1 MVHIYRLTRYADRD
15 FLIFQ
20 ASPEIEERLRNTF
33 SLTVKPTKKGFEP
46 GYFCWLRN
54 EYRGYFNLIKRFFSQ
69 NYSPPEVRLSVF
81 RSNGSLSDRWPP
93 QFWQQKVTSSIKSA
107 FSGNGYKI
115 REDRLS
121 GWVEVIP
128 DKPVFSK
135 GNLEIYWGAAFR
147 VQVPEDR
154 FPLLFCEER
163 FWFFR
168 EGKPVGLAEL
178 AQEHGEG
185 SDLLKSVRSLTTRNT
200 EEHFD
205 LLCRFVKRIP
215 PLADCERISFN
226 PEPVRPED
234 IGFETWFWLH
244 EFETSLETGNG
255 LRTILG
261 QALLGSGLYFQPD
274 GAAGASKPR
283 QVREELLKGSGLY
296 FQPDDIQV
304 VLLVPLSGTSPAIPN
319 INWQQIGQVAEMF
332 LSKALPNVNVP
343 FCMLEYPLDDHPADF
358 LEKLEAIKQSQPNR
372 RFLVLMITPGS
383 EDRYSDDPEKQS
395 AESRSY
401 QLGTRVREMCKGGY
415 VATVDWNRLIN
426 PKDLKYIV
434 QNAIFGGL
442 YRLHAQPWKLV
453 DLPFGDSPSEATYF
467 LGLASDPKAFALAGV
482 LIDCHGVL
490 MAYGAR
496 VADKSKNP
504 QAFDITAETDQIIRT
519 LLKYGVS
526 DDCPPPNRL
535 IVHIGPDME
544 EYVDH
549 IQKATESRSIASDI
563 VLIVPD
569 SGVRLWQPGNKQG
582 TPSHGIAIG
591 SESQKIA
598 YLMNTLAVAEKTTR
612 ETNPTRKTNQ
622 VYIYPCP
629 TSVMVRQLYGTTSL
643 KVLAAHVYWLS
654 VAHINA
660 LHRTVDMPVTIAYA
674 RSLCDY
680 TARTGRPLKVTQTR
694 EKKVLYWL

>member
-20 ASPEIEERLRNTF
+20 ASPEIKERLRNTF

-274 GAAGASKPR
+274 
-283 QVREELLKGSGLY
+283 
-296 FQPDDIQV
+296 DIQV

-467 LGLASDPKAFALAGV
+467 LGLASDPKAFASHL
-482 LIDCHGVL
+482 
-490 MAYGAR
+490 
-496 VADKSKNP
+496 
-504 QAFDITAETDQIIRT
+504 T
-519 LLKYGVS
+519 LLSKGW
-526 DDCPPPNRL
+526 L
-535 IVHIGPDME
+535 
-544 EYVDH
+544 
-549 IQKATESRSIASDI
+549 T
-563 VLIVPD
+563 
-569 SGVRLWQPGNKQG
+569 SG
-582 TPSHGIAIG
+582 
-591 SESQKIA
+591 
-598 YLMNTLAVAEKTTR
+598 LA
-612 ETNPTRKTNQ
+612 
-622 VYIYPCP
+622 
-629 TSVMVRQLYGTTSL
+629 
-643 KVLAAHVYWLS
+643 
-654 VAHINA
+654 
-660 LHRTVDMPVTIAYA
+660 PV
-674 RSLCDY
+674 
-680 TARTGRPLKVTQTR
+680 K
-694 EKKVLYWL
+694 